1 MIIVVKRETRYCV
14 FCGFMINHQ
23 MEEMGFSGESEIAFS
38 ETEIEAAEQLVQL
51 SEEDTLSCSSGTAGG
66 SVCGCG
72 YGGYEGRG
80 NTKRQEDVVSSEIK
94 TLVGE
99 DQNEEIRRN
108 TNVNGG
114 KCYIRVNMETKR
126 NKKKKFRSLA
136 SIYRAT
142 KEMTRD

>member
-1 MIIVVKRETRYCV
+1 
-14 FCGFMINHQ
+14 

-38 ETEIEAAEQLVQL
+38 ETEMEAAEQLVQL
-51 SEEDTLSCSSGTAGG
+51 SEEDTLSCSSGTGW

-72 YGGYEGRG
+72 GCEGRGCG

-94 TLVGE
+94 TMVGE
-99 DQNEEIRRN
+99 EQNDGVRRN
-108 TNVNGG
+108 KNVNGG
-114 KCYIRVNMETKR
+114 RSYMKVVLETKK

-136 SIYRAT
+136 SIYTAT